1 MEFDE
6 HGIMRVVD
14 RKKALIVMDTGKNVA
29 PAKIEALLMRNVLI
43 DQVLIIGDGR
53 KYITALIC
61 PNWDEILKL
70 CDANGV
76 PYDQE
81 KLRYELVNGMNICV
95 EVGPELANS
104 ELVKKIVGDTVDAAN
119 QELADFEQIK
129 KFKIPQRKFLQ
140 RFDELTP
147 TSKPK
152 QRMIMNNFTADIDS
166 LYQ

>member
-1 MEFDE
+1 
-6 HGIMRVVD
+6 
-14 RKKALIVMDTGKNVA
+14 
-29 PAKIEALLMRNVLI
+29 MRNVLI

-76 PYDQE
+76 PYDKE

-104 ELVKKIVGDTVDAAN
+104 ELVKRL
-119 QELADFEQIK
+119 LA
-129 KFKIPQRKFLQ
+129 IPLMQ
-140 RFDELTP
+140 P
-147 TSKPK
+147 TRNWRILSRLRSSRYP
-152 QRMIMNNFTADIDS
+152 RESFYRDLMNSPQPPNPS
-166 LYQ
+166 SE